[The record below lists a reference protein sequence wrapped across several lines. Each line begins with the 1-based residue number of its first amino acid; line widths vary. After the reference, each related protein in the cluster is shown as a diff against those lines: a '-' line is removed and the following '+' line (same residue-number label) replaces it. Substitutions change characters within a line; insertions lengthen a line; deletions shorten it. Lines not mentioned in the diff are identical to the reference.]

1 MHRGEIWTAAGR
13 EKFSNKPAR
22 VLIVQREISI
32 PVHQS
37 IIVCRI
43 TSNIAVLPFMRLRLQ
58 PSGSNG
64 LLVESDVMADKI
76 LTLRKSDLAKKLGN
90 ISQDELE
97 RLDELLLFWI
107 GL

>member
-1 MHRGEIWTAAGR
+1 MFK
-13 EKFSNKPAR
+13 EK
-22 VLIVQREISI
+22 ISI

-43 TSNIAVLPFMRLRLQ
+43 TSNIAVLPFMRLRLK
-58 PSGSNG
+58 PGDSNG

-90 ISQDELE
+90 ISE
-97 RLDELLLFWI
+97 DELLLFWI
-107 GL
+107 EL